1 MGKGALARL
10 ASAALALCLA
20 GCSAP
25 AAEDRGA
32 AGPPAR
38 PSEGP
43 VAESAPE
50 GASVVESGW
59 CGAGGTASGPSYYL
73 YSAVLENPSDSADLR
88 DAVLVIEGRD
98 AAGDVVFSQEEPV
111 PLIAAGD
118 RFACGGRAGGGAQA
132 ASLELSVSGGAAAE
146 PSAPK
151 SSELYAVEEVVENG
165 SGPGPS
171 SYTGTLRA
179 LAPAPEGFGR
189 AKASVLLRDAAG
201 GLTAGYS
208 AVVEAGGVGEAVPFE
223 VPAPGMPQH
232 SSYEVAAVP
241 WP

>member
-38 PSEGP
+38 PSEGSA
-43 VAESAPE
+43 AESAV
-50 GASVVESGW
+50 GSASVVESGW

-151 SSELYAVEEVVENG
+151 SSELYAVD
-165 SGPGPS
+165 
-171 SYTGTLRA
+171 
-179 LAPAPEGFGR
+179 